1 MKTVEI
7 RVPDEV
13 MTRLENLLTTQGT
26 GYVSVNTNDV
36 LGREALL
43 TDLLILGLD
52 ALDAGETSFP
62 DDVDD

>member
-7 RVPDEV
+7 RVPDD
-13 MTRLENLLTTQGT
+13 MMARLEKLLTAQGT
-26 GYVSVNTNDV
+26 DYVSVNTNEV
-36 LGREALL
+36 AGREALL

-62 DDVDD
+62 DDADD

>member
-7 RVPDEV
+7 RVPDDM
-13 MTRLENLLTTQGT
+13 MTRLENLLASQGT
-26 GYVSVNTNDV
+26 DYVSVNTNEV
-36 LGREALL
+36 AGREALL

-62 DDVDD
+62 DDDED